1 MDLVERI
8 LDMFGL
14 VIAIVVGGG
23 VIFVVTLAII
33 YGIQRVLRRLRIP
46 VRVREYVRTLRLT
59 SNDTL
64 VLSSK
69 TDIVEDALAGL
80 LLDGTV
86 NNRPFSVAKDMAIDC
101 LVMTDCWGR
110 EVHKGYVD
118 LYTTNHSTQPLSFA
132 QKFISLDKFWES
144 SREELGTLIHVTRGL
159 FSHVVVKQ
167 EGLFLAD
174 DVDEKIKTW
183 LEGWSEWS
191 GSWSPK
197 KPPPLP
203 LFGNEV
209 FGYYGDNGKDLADLF
224 DCWHRFYSNDGLLNR
239 EGRKGLQEFIE
250 KLGRR
255 NFTTQIIRL
264 ISMDPSK
271 GDENA

>member
-1 MDLVERI
+1 MGLVERI
-8 LDMFGL
+8 FDMVGL
-14 VIAIVVGGG
+14 VIGIVVGGG
-23 VIFVVTLAII
+23 VIVVVTLAII
-33 YGIQRVLRRLRIP
+33 CGIESILRRLRTPPRI
-46 VRVREYVRTLRLT
+46 RKYVRTLRLT
-59 SNDTL
+59 SDDTL

-69 TDIVEDALAGL
+69 TDIVEDVLAGL

-86 NNRPFSVAKDMAIDC
+86 NNRPFSVARDMVIDC
-101 LVMTDCWGR
+101 LVMIDCWGR

-118 LYTTNHSTQPLSFA
+118 LYTTNRSTQTLSFA
-132 QKFISLDKFWES
+132 QKFISLDKFRES
-144 SREELGTLIHVTRGL
+144 SREELGTLIHITKGL

-191 GSWSPK
+191 GSLSLG

-209 FGYYGDNGKDLADLF
+209 FDYYGDNWKNLADLF
-224 DCWHRFYSNDGLLNR
+224 DCWHRFYSNLGLLNR
-239 EGRKGLQEFIE
+239 KGRRGLQEFVE

-255 NFTTQIIRL
+255 NFTTQIIKL
-264 ISMDPSK
+264 ISMDPSN
-271 GDENA
+271 GA